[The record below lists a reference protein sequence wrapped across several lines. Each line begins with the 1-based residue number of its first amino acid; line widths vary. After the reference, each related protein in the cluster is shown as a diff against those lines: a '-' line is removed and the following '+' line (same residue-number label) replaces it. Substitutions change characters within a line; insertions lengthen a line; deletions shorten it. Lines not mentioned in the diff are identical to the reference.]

1 MAVLL
6 LLVLGY
12 PYSFNRAPCADFVSE
27 ARLFHHIPYSATM
40 SAAVSTFQNW
50 RERRQARQVHE
61 QLSNAE
67 DEEDLHPEEES
78 HPLQIPS
85 GSSDEGTSSGE
96 GDGLSPSSSA
106 DSATLVVETGND
118 VETGDVEA
126 EESPTETT
134 PAVAPPRTS
143 RRTYTLADLEEER
156 EMARRRTSFCVLFA
170 VFILFRLW
178 IQAVATGDFFL
189 LMLCLMGTSWT
200 ARFIRHTR
208 EREEELDR
216 LIADYHDGDNGT
228 ANNDRVDRDLQRLSF
243 QAQLALA
250 IINSQRDMMQ
260 GGFGNPDGYNNT
272 PGVSDEAMAH
282 WDRFQ
287 FQPDGKGYGSLSH
300 IEDLEKA
307 SKSPDSKSEEEP
319 HCSICLGEYEEG
331 EKLVCLPCKHVY
343 HDDCVSS
350 WCSNHVRCPL
360 CNFDLESVA
369 GETATTAGSSI
380 SS

>member
-1 MAVLL
+1 
-6 LLVLGY
+6 
-12 PYSFNRAPCADFVSE
+12 
-27 ARLFHHIPYSATM
+27 M
-40 SAAVSTFQNW
+40 SAAVSSFQNW
-50 RERRQARQVHE
+50 RERRLARQDHE

-67 DEEDLHPEEES
+67 DQGASLRPEEV

-85 GSSDEGTSSGE
+85 GGSEDEEVAAGGSSGE
-96 GDGLSPSSSA
+96 GPSSPASA
-106 DSATLVVETGND
+106 GSTTPITENGAD
-118 VETGDVEA
+118 VETGDAEA
-126 EESPTETT
+126 ENPTETT
-134 PAVAPPRTS
+134 PAVASSRTS
-143 RRTYTLADLEEER
+143 RRNYTLADLEEER

-189 LMLCLMGTSWT
+189 LMICLMGTSWT

-216 LIADYHDGDNGT
+216 MIVDYNDGENGGG
-228 ANNDRVDRDLQRLSF
+228 NNERADRDLQRMSF
-243 QAQLALA
+243 QAQLAMA
-250 IINSQRDMMQ
+250 IIQSQREIMQ
-260 GGFGNPDGYNNT
+260 GGFGNPDGYSNT
-272 PGVSDEAMAH
+272 PGVSDEAMEH

-300 IEDLEKA
+300 IADLEKA
-307 SKSPDSKSEEEP
+307 IKAPDAKEEDEP

-343 HDDCVSS
+343 HEDCVSS
-350 WCSNHVRCPL
+350 WCSNHTRCPL

-369 GETATTAGSSI
+369 GDTATTAASSTV
-380 SS
+380 S